1 MGNQYDDKNS
11 YSWVALRIAALHSVS
26 QQVDSIAAEQAM
38 EFLLVL
44 LSEISP
50 DKARDSLISRQNT
63 MEDDNTPL
71 ISERNHSSAE
81 IGSDSRHSEMTDQ
94 SGSGE
99 ASSDLI
105 EDSAALQKG
114 NKPPIPS
121 IARRS
126 VFFGASRLATA
137 MGSQSKWMDEDP
149 IPQVQIPLVELSDMI
164 KRGFIRAED
173 VKKLSKVGYTYNALS
188 LLAFRCVK
196 TKVPFEF
203 CSLAQTEFIGS
214 LLDLR
219 RTLPTISRTIEGSP
233 TPSSDRI
240 SATSSSTL
248 LNSHMPPPL
257 QIRSASVVKS
267 ESHLLLER
275 VKAAGL
281 TGKPGGMSM
290 ATFFNPYAS
299 KKSSSSVQTTTVAE
313 GEERT
318 VAVHFDNQL
327 SVALHVPSCQL
338 VFDPYGA
345 ERIEA
350 APLSFTI
357 PPKGKNFSVHFPFIV
372 LPAAMNKTAQK
383 KKDIDVFQL
392 LGLRVTCFSRCYF
405 VSFDEAAK
413 ESFLFANSISLQRN
427 IPDPASTYPL
437 LKQKKTGNNDTATA
451 VRIESVPAQPNL
463 LVSFTSSE
471 APLEDNAMVPV
482 HLSDG
487 EIFTIP
493 PFRLQADFGA
503 SGQGKIERLQL
514 IAAGLPGLPEEV
526 LFDTEGLSASN
537 DIPMDNSDLEDDDDF
552 AEFMECDGLPPLRMK
567 VLTEDLNLQ
576 SINDKNKAQEGTVVT
591 FQIAAAHDMGNQLA
605 NGGNVRIRF
614 RYRGPSPNE
623 ATEIWRR
630 REVSLRIVRVKGPRI
645 SSLSFRPDL
654 SWGSVFSELSH
665 ALAQQR
671 LRFEALPKLE
681 SEKHAQRLAASQGGK
696 NSSPTRPVLDRF
708 TSMTSSVIS
717 EDEEADLTILERIGT
732 DASTNV
738 SGDEAVVLMAV
749 ANETNATIILSNRKG
764 RVGGFEGSPMPTIR
778 VTSGVSVK
786 IPVVIQRID
795 RLDDK
800 GAVTDIVAEL
810 ISRTALQWESVIGE
824 GETNKRVRQGRVRIP
839 SRCLREIIEEH
850 GSFASRICQAPI
862 NINVDIGKTT
872 NDDATHLIR
881 PGDFVHATVDLTV
894 KDWVPSDAIS
904 RCTLT
909 LEFCCARK
917 DWGGSR
923 GVAENDTTPP
933 FIWCG
938 QLRRTFQGENCK
950 SQSMIHRAKLT
961 FLQTGVFAVSAC
973 VKISAFGSKS
983 EEVWWAP
990 RARTVEVETINQ

>member
-1 MGNQYDDKNS
+1 M
-11 YSWVALRIAALHSVS
+11 
-26 QQVDSIAAEQAM
+26 
-38 EFLLVL
+38 
-44 LSEISP
+44 
-50 DKARDSLISRQNT
+50 
-63 MEDDNTPL
+63 
-71 ISERNHSSAE
+71 
-81 IGSDSRHSEMTDQ
+81 
-94 SGSGE
+94 
-99 ASSDLI
+99 
-105 EDSAALQKG
+105 
-114 NKPPIPS
+114 
-121 IARRS
+121 
-126 VFFGASRLATA
+126 
-137 MGSQSKWMDEDP
+137 
-149 IPQVQIPLVELSDMI
+149 
-164 KRGFIRAED
+164 
-173 VKKLSKVGYTYNALS
+173 
-188 LLAFRCVK
+188 
-196 TKVPFEF
+196 
-203 CSLAQTEFIGS
+203 
-214 LLDLR
+214 
-219 RTLPTISRTIEGSP
+219 
-233 TPSSDRI
+233 
-240 SATSSSTL
+240 
-248 LNSHMPPPL
+248 
-257 QIRSASVVKS
+257 
-267 ESHLLLER
+267 
-275 VKAAGL
+275 
-281 TGKPGGMSM
+281 
-290 ATFFNPYAS
+290 
-299 KKSSSSVQTTTVAE
+299 
-313 GEERT
+313 
-318 VAVHFDNQL
+318 
-327 SVALHVPSCQL
+327 
-338 VFDPYGA
+338 
-345 ERIEA
+345 
-350 APLSFTI
+350 
-357 PPKGKNFSVHFPFIV
+357 
-372 LPAAMNKTAQK
+372 
-383 KKDIDVFQL
+383 
-392 LGLRVTCFSRCYF
+392 
-405 VSFDEAAK
+405 
-413 ESFLFANSISLQRN
+413 
-427 IPDPASTYPL
+427 
-437 LKQKKTGNNDTATA
+437 
-451 VRIESVPAQPNL
+451 
-463 LVSFTSSE
+463 
-471 APLEDNAMVPV
+471 

-696 NSSPTRPVLDRF
+696 NSSPTRPLLERF
-708 TSMTSSVIS
+708 TSGTSSVIS

-894 KDWVPSDAIS
+894 KGEFYI
-904 RCTLT
+904 CKQ
-909 LEFCCARK
+909 FCC
-917 DWGGSR
+917 
-923 GVAENDTTPP
+923 
-933 FIWCG
+933 
-938 QLRRTFQGENCK
+938 
-950 SQSMIHRAKLT
+950 LT
-961 FLQTGVFAVSAC
+961 FFPNPLADRILNRFTYQIGYQVMPFLDAH
-973 VKISAFGSKS
+973 
-983 EEVWWAP
+983 
-990 RARTVEVETINQ
+990 

>member
-1 MGNQYDDKNS
+1 
-11 YSWVALRIAALHSVS
+11 
-26 QQVDSIAAEQAM
+26 M
-38 EFLLVL
+38 ELLLFL

-50 DKARDSLISRQNT
+50 EKAGITCQSQD
-63 MEDDNTPL
+63 EDNEPL
-71 ISERNHSSAE
+71 PSSSKHSSE
-81 IGSDSRHSEMTDQ
+81 QIGSDSRHSELTDT
-94 SGSGE
+94 SGGGE
-99 ASSDLI
+99 ASNADQGD
-105 EDSAALQKG
+105 DSLSIQKYG
-114 NKPPIPS
+114 KPPIPTT
-121 IARRS
+121 RRS
-126 VFFGASRLATA
+126 GFFGATRLSTTI
-137 MGSQSKWMDEDP
+137 GSQSKWMDEDP
-149 IPQVQIPLVELSDMI
+149 IGQILLPLVEQSDAL
-164 KRGFIRAED
+164 KRGVIKSED
-173 VKKLSKVGYTYNALS
+173 AKKAIKIGNTYSAIS
-188 LLAFRCVK
+188 LLAVSCVK
-196 TKVPFEF
+196 TKVPFDL
-203 CSLAQTEFIGS
+203 CSTSQSRFISS

-219 RTLPTISRTIEGSP
+219 KELPAISRTMDEMRKVSVNRSLL
-233 TPSSDRI
+233 PS
-240 SATSSSTL
+240 TSL
-248 LNSHMPPPL
+248 FQNSCVPPPL
-257 QIRSASVVKS
+257 QILSASVVKS

-275 VKAAGL
+275 VKAAGHS
-281 TGKPGGMSM
+281 GKFGLSM

-299 KKSSSSVQTTTVAE
+299 KKSSSSLQTTTVAE

-318 VAVHFDNQL
+318 VAVQFENRL
-327 SVALHVPSCQL
+327 SVPLHIPSCQL

-357 PPKGKNFSVHFPFIV
+357 PSKGKNFSVHFPFIV
-372 LPAAMNKTAQK
+372 LPAADIEISRK
-383 KKDIDVFQL
+383 KQDVEMFQL

-405 VSFDEAAK
+405 ISFDDG
-413 ESFLFANSISLQRN
+413 NSSSIPRL
-427 IPDPASTYPL
+427 IPDSASAYPF
-437 LKQKKTGNNDTATA
+437 LKPKKASSADGKTS

-463 LVSFTSSE
+463 LVSFTTSE
-471 APLEDNAMVPV
+471 APLEDNAMVNCLLFVTTFSFLLFFSFYLTYTFYLFYLCCSNFKIPV

-526 LFDTEGLSASN
+526 LFDTEGVAADN
-537 DIPMDNSDLEDDDDF
+537 DMPHVDNSDLDEDDDF

-567 VLTEDLNLQ
+567 VLTEDLNLR

-623 ATEIWRR
+623 AAEIWRR

-654 SWGSVFSELSH
+654 SWGSFFSELSH

-671 LRFEALPKLE
+671 VRFEALPKLE
-681 SEKHAQRLAASQGGK
+681 SEKHAQRLAASHGGK
-696 NSSPTRPVLDRF
+696 VPSNLSPLRKRII
-708 TSMTSSVIS
+708 SEAASVAT
-717 EDEEADLTILERIGT
+717 EDEEADLSIIERIGT
-732 DASTNV
+732 DASINV

-795 RLDDK
+795 RLDDA

-810 ISRTALQWESVIGE
+810 ISRTALQWESVVGE
-824 GETNKRVRQGRVRIP
+824 GESNKRVRQGRVRIP

-850 GSFASRICQAPI
+850 GSFASRICKAPI
-862 NINVDIGKTT
+862 SLNVAIGRSTTVEDTAQFIN
-872 NDDATHLIR
+872 
-881 PGDFVHATVDLTV
+881 PGDSIHATADLTV
-894 KDWVPSDAIS
+894 K
-904 RCTLT
+904 
-909 LEFCCARK
+909 
-917 DWGGSR
+917 G
-923 GVAENDTTPP
+923 
-933 FIWCG
+933 
-938 QLRRTFQGENCK
+938 K
-950 SQSMIHRAKLT
+950 SHSRAKDT
-961 FLQTGVFAVSAC
+961 PNFLCQM
-973 VKISAFGSKS
+973 
-983 EEVWWAP
+983 
-990 RARTVEVETINQ
+990 